1 MPIRAGAI
9 ERKRNNASANRQKER
24 FVTDPTLLVDDGDD
38 HAEDK
43 KQLHRKKVEEEK
55 IGSGVEGEPE
65 TATKPRCQTEIS
77 DRAVQDDQTEQNVE
91 EDFTEEGPPDQE
103 YRHWGTYMNQ
113 KQR

>member
-9 ERKRNNASANRQKER
+9 ERKRNNAGANRQEDR

-55 IGSGVEGEPE
+55 TRSRVEGEPE

-77 DRAVQDDQTEQNVE
+77 DCAVQDDQTEQNVE
-91 EDFTEEGPPDQE
+91 EDFTEEGPSKQE
-103 YRHWGTYMNQ
+103 YRHSAIYMNE
-113 KQR
+113 